1 MGGSV
6 MREIKFRGQRTD
18 TKEWVYGNLLKL
30 ETDYFTDSND
40 TGFMW
45 YIIPLKTNGS
55 WSKEKLMLKFIS
67 PCFEVI
73 PETVGQYTGRKNKDG
88 KEIYDG
94 DICESMDGIFLVTWN
109 EEKSAFIMVFQD
121 GERLYLEE
129 MWEDT
134 KIIGNI
140 NDTPELIKVN
150 NED

>member
-1 MGGSV
+1 V
-6 MREIKFRGQRTD
+6 FDKREFYSFG
-18 TKEWVYGNLLKL
+18 
-30 ETDYFTDSND
+30 
-40 TGFMW
+40 
-45 YIIPLKTNGS
+45 
-55 WSKEKLMLKFIS
+55 
-67 PCFEVI
+67 FEVGFSHY
-73 PETVGQYTGRKNKDG
+73 PEDGWIIAQYTGLKDKNG

-94 DICESMDGIFLVTWN
+94 DICESIDGIFLVTWD
-109 EEKSAFIMVFQD
+109 EEKSAFVMVFQD

>member
-1 MGGSV
+1 MNN
-6 MREIKFRGQRTD
+6 KFRGKRID
-18 TKEWVYGNLLKL
+18 NGEWIYGNLIYSEDAEVDEDFVTLIIPQK
-30 ETDYFTDSND
+30 DSNCFTDGSND
-40 TGFMW
+40 LSFECW
-45 YIIPLKTNGS
+45 YK
-55 WSKEKLMLKFIS
+55 
-67 PCFEVI
+67 VI
-73 PETVGQYTGRKNKDG
+73 PKTVGQYTGRKNKDG

-94 DICESMDGIFLVTWN
+94 DICESIDGIFLVTWN

>member
-1 MGGSV
+1 MNN
-6 MREIKFRGQRTD
+6 KFRGKSID
-18 TKEWVYGNLLKL
+18 TKEWIYGGYYEWDNK
-30 ETDYFTDSND
+30 S
-40 TGFMW
+40 
-45 YIIPLKTNGS
+45 YIIQKDIWDRDIQTAQ
-55 WSKEKLMLKFIS
+55 MI
-67 PCFEVI
+67 EVI

-94 DICESMDGIFLVTWN
+94 DICESIDGIFLVTWN

>member
-1 MGGSV
+1 MQ
-6 MREIKFRGQRTD
+6 EIKFRG
-18 TKEWVYGNLLKL
+18 KSVENGEWVYGYLFNDSMIGEA
-30 ETDYFTDSND
+30 ET
-40 TGFMW
+40 
-45 YIIPLKTNGS
+45 YIETQDCS
-55 WSKEKLMLKFIS
+55 WFVN
-67 PCFEVI
+67 PQ
-73 PETVGQYTGRKNKDG
+73 TVGQYTGLKDKNG

-94 DICESMDGIFLVTWN
+94 DICESIDGIFLVTWD
-109 EEKSAFIMVFQD
+109 EEKSAFVMVFQD